1 MRDILH
7 FKFAFFVLAVQGHE
21 RIYGGSEEAAAG
33 VVAVEAGG
41 AVET

>member
-1 MRDILH
+1 MRDISH
-7 FKFAFFVLAVQGHE
+7 FKFVFFVLAVQGHE
-21 RIYGGSEEAAAG
+21 RIYGGSEEAAG